1 MSIISQAKRPAG
13 FQPLASRLQL
23 AVSAFALIALSA
35 CVAVDAPSTKHS
47 LPHGES
53 AVMKPAPEVKQRPP
67 AEVRMS
73 PQQITEPTIQKGT
86 GKFVDT
92 TAQLSRTGRGNY
104 VVKLAAVPVADAV
117 QQILG
122 DTLGLSYVIEG
133 EIAGTISVD
142 TSRPV
147 DQRTLLE
154 MLSGALAGNGAALIN
169 EGGFYRITTAEA
181 ALTSTSRTVSY
192 GSKTSDLKVGPGV
205 QVVPLRYISAS
216 EMEKILKPIA
226 PEGAIARVDVARNL
240 LILKSDSRSVASLL
254 EMVDLFDVDYMAG
267 MSFALLPVKN
277 TSATGLVNELDQLF
291 GAASGTPM
299 AGLVRFIPIERL
311 NAVMAISPQ
320 PQQLE
325 QVQTWMER
333 LDRSGRLSDQSFH
346 VVPLQ
351 NRAAK
356 EVAELLQ
363 RTLSDNPQ
371 DQTSKATPVNNV
383 RPDMTRVVTEASA
396 QGNAANTTTS
406 PTSGLSLDN
415 TPSPTTTMS
424 SATGKPVRIQAD
436 DGNNS
441 LLILSTPEE
450 FQLLQQVVSVLDV
463 APNQVMLEATIAE
476 VTLNDDLAYGINW
489 FLESGEFNLT
499 FSGAENGAVASTFP
513 GFSVLFSGKDGRAAL
528 SAVASITDVKV
539 LSSPSLMVLDNRTAT
554 LQVGDQVP
562 IVTQTSSSVI
572 DANAPIVNQVEMRDT
587 GVILKVTPR
596 VNEGGRVSLEIEQEV
611 SDVTQTKTSGIDSPT
626 IQQRKIKTSVAVD
639 NGATIALGGLIR
651 DRVTDGATKIPLLG
665 DIPGLG
671 ELFRT
676 NTKRN
681 ERTELVVLITPR
693 VVGSASDA
701 ELVTREL
708 REKMRGVGVAIEAAN
723 SRSLSGQ

>member
-1 MSIISQAKRPAG
+1 MSIISRKKRPAG
-13 FQPLASRLQL
+13 LPSLPSRLRL
-23 AVSAFALIALSA
+23 AVSAVGLLAMSG
-35 CVAVDAPSTKHS
+35 CVAVDQPAPKRPM
-47 LPHGES
+47 PHGTD
-53 AVMKPAPEVKQRPP
+53 AAMKPAPELMQRPP
-67 AEVRMS
+67 SEVRMS
-73 PQQITEPTIQKGT
+73 PEQVTEPTIQKGT
-86 GKFVDT
+86 GRFIDT
-92 TAQLSRTGRGNY
+92 NAQLTRTGRGNY
-104 VVKLAAVPVADAV
+104 VVKLNAVPVADAV
-117 QQILG
+117 QQVLG

-133 EIAGTISVD
+133 EIAGAISVD
-142 TSRPV
+142 TARPV

-154 MLSGALAGNGAALIN
+154 MLSGALAGNSAALIN

-181 ALTSTSRTVSY
+181 ALASTSRIVGY
-192 GSKTSDLKVGPGV
+192 GSSVSDLKVGPGV
-205 QVVPLRYISAS
+205 QVVPLRYISAT

-240 LILKSDSRSVASLL
+240 LILKSDSRSIASLL
-254 EMVDLFDVDYMAG
+254 EMIDMFDVDYMAG

-277 TSATGLVNELDQLF
+277 TSANGLVSELDQLF

-320 PQQLE
+320 PQQLD

-363 RTLSDNPQ
+363 RTLSDAPQ
-371 DQTSKATPVNNV
+371 DPANRSSAFDTV
-383 RPDMTRVVTEASA
+383 RPDMTPVVTEASA
-396 QGNAANTTTS
+396 QGDAANTTTS
-406 PTSGLSLDN
+406 PTSGSSFNN
-415 TPSPTTTMS
+415 TPSPTTTMT
-424 SATGKPVRIQAD
+424 SATGKPIRIQAD

-499 FSGAENGAVASTFP
+499 FSGADNGAVAPTFP
-513 GFSVLFSGKDGRAAL
+513 GFSVLFSGEDGRAAL

-562 IVTQTSSSVI
+562 IVTQTSTSTI
-572 DANAPIVNQVEMRDT
+572 GANAPIVNQVEMRDT

-611 SDVTQTKTSGIDSPT
+611 SDVTQTQTSGIDSPT

-639 NGATIALGGLIR
+639 NGSTIALGGLIR
-651 DRVTDGATKIPLLG
+651 DRVTDSATKIPLLG
-665 DIPGLG
+665 DIPLLG
-671 ELFRT
+671 ELFRS

-701 ELVTREL
+701 EIVTREL
-708 REKMRGVGVAIEAAN
+708 REKMRGVGIAIDAAN
-723 SRSLSGQ
+723 ARSLSGQ

>member
-1 MSIISQAKRPAG
+1 MSIIQQAKRPIS
-13 FQPLASRLQL
+13 FPSLALRLQL
-23 AVSAFALIALSA
+23 AVSAAGLVAMSG
-35 CVAVDAPSTKHS
+35 CVAVDQPAAKRPMPPGANTMAKPSTE
-47 LPHGES
+47 L
-53 AVMKPAPEVKQRPP
+53 MQRPP

-73 PQQITEPTIQKGT
+73 AEQMTEPTIQKGT
-86 GKFVDT
+86 GRFIDT
-92 TAQLSRTGRGNY
+92 SAQLSRTGKGNY
-104 VVKLAAVPVADAV
+104 VVKLNAVPVADAV
-117 QQILG
+117 QQVLG
-122 DTLGLSYVIEG
+122 DTLGLSYVVEG
-133 EIAGTISVD
+133 EIAGAISVD
-142 TSRPV
+142 TARPV

-154 MLSGALAGNGAALIN
+154 MLSGALAGSGAALIN
-169 EGGFYRITTAEA
+169 EGGFYRVTTAEA
-181 ALTSTSRTVSY
+181 ALASTSRIVGY
-192 GSKTSDLKVGPGV
+192 GSSVSDLKVGPGV
-205 QVVPLRYISAS
+205 QVVPLRYISAT

-240 LILKSDSRSVASLL
+240 LIIKSDSRSTASLL
-254 EMVDLFDVDYMAG
+254 EMVDMFDVDYMAG

-277 TSATGLVNELDQLF
+277 TSATGLVTELDQLF

-371 DQTSKATPVNNV
+371 EQSSNSMSANTV
-383 RPDMTRVVTEASA
+383 RPDMTPVVTETSG
-396 QGNAANTTTS
+396 QGKAATTTTIS
-406 PTSGLSLDN
+406 TSGASLSS
-415 TPSPTTTMS
+415 PPTTTMA
-424 SATGKPVRIQAD
+424 SATGKPIRIQAD

-499 FSGAENGAVASTFP
+499 FSGDKTGSVAPTFP
-513 GFSVLFSGKDGRAAL
+513 GFSVLFSGEDGRAAL
-528 SAVASITDVKV
+528 SAVASMTDVKV

-562 IVTQTSSSVI
+562 IVTQTSASTI

-639 NGATIALGGLIR
+639 NGSTIALGGLIR

-665 DIPGLG
+665 DIPMVG

-701 ELVTREL
+701 EIVTREL
-708 REKMRGVGVAIEAAN
+708 REKMRGVGIAIDAAN
-723 SRSLSGQ
+723 ARSLSGQ

>member
-1 MSIISQAKRPAG
+1 MFIISKAKRSAG
-13 FQPLASRLQL
+13 FAPLTTRLRL
-23 AVSAFALIALSA
+23 AVSAVAMIAVSG
-35 CVAVDAPSTKHS
+35 CVAVDPPRAKRP
-47 LPHGES
+47 LPTGAS
-53 AVMKPAPEVKQRPP
+53 AVMKPSPETMQRPP

-73 PQQITEPTIQKGT
+73 PEQVTQPTIQKGT
-86 GKFVDT
+86 GKFIDT
-92 TAQLSRTGRGNY
+92 TAQLTRTGRGNY
-104 VVKLAAVPVADAV
+104 VVKLNAVPIADAV
-117 QQILG
+117 QQVLG

-133 EIAGTISVD
+133 EIAGAISVE
-142 TSRPV
+142 TARPV

-169 EGGFYRITTAEA
+169 EGGFYRVTTAEA
-181 ALTSTSRTVSY
+181 ALSSSSRTVGY
-192 GSKTSDLKVGPGV
+192 GSRISDLKVGPGV
-205 QVVPLRYISAS
+205 QVVPLRYISAT

-226 PEGAIARVDVARNL
+226 PDGAIARVDVARNL
-240 LILKSDSRSVASLL
+240 LILKSDSRSLASLL

-277 TSATGLVNELDQLF
+277 TSASGLVNELDQLF
-291 GAASGTPM
+291 GASSGTPM
-299 AGLVRFIPIERL
+299 AGLVRFIPIDRL

-325 QVQTWMER
+325 QVQVWMER

-371 DQTSKATPVNNV
+371 DQSSTSSRGNAV
-383 RPDMTRVVTEASA
+383 RPDMTPVVTEVSA
-396 QGNAANTTTS
+396 QGDAANLSS
-406 PTSGLSLDN
+406 PTSS
-415 TPSPTTTMS
+415 TSISSPPRTTTLA
-424 SATGKPVRIQAD
+424 SATGKPIRIQAD

-441 LLILSTPEE
+441 LLILSTSEE
-450 FQLLQQVVSVLDV
+450 FELLQQVVSVLDV

-489 FLESGEFNLT
+489 FLESGDFNLT
-499 FSGAENGAVASTFP
+499 FSGADNGAVAPTFP
-513 GFSVLFSGKDGRAAL
+513 GFSVLFSGQDGRAAL

-562 IVTQTSSSVI
+562 IVTQTSSSTI

-626 IQQRKIKTSVAVD
+626 IQQRKIKTSVAVE
-639 NGATIALGGLIR
+639 NGSTIALGGLIR
-651 DRVTDGATKIPLLG
+651 DRVTDGATKVPLLG
-665 DIPGLG
+665 DLPLLG

-676 NTKRN
+676 TTKRN

-708 REKMRGVGVAIEAAN
+708 REKMRGVGVAIDAAN
-723 SRSLSGQ
+723 SRALSGE

>member
-13 FQPLASRLQL
+13 FQPLASRLRL
-23 AVSAFALIALSA
+23 AASALALVAMSG
-35 CVAVDAPSTKHS
+35 CVAVDPPAHKRPMS
-47 LPHGES
+47 PDMS
-53 AVMKPAPEVKQRPP
+53 AMMKPAPEVIQRPP

-73 PQQITEPTIQKGT
+73 PEQATEPTIQKGT
-86 GKFVDT
+86 GRFIDT
-92 TAQLSRTGRGNY
+92 NAQLTRTGKGNY
-104 VVKLAAVPVADAV
+104 VVKLSAVPVADAI
-117 QQILG
+117 QQVLG
-122 DTLGLSYVIEG
+122 DTLGLSYVVEG
-133 EIAGTISVD
+133 EIAGAISID
-142 TSRPV
+142 TARPV

-181 ALTSTSRTVSY
+181 ALASTSRTVAY
-192 GSKTSDLKVGPGV
+192 GSSVSDLKVGPGV
-205 QVVPLRYISAS
+205 QVVPLRYISAT

-226 PEGAIARVDVARNL
+226 PEGAIARVDVTRNL
-240 LILKSDSRSVASLL
+240 LILKSDSRGIASLL
-254 EMVDLFDVDYMAG
+254 EMVDMFDVDYMAG

-371 DQTSKATPVNNV
+371 NQTNNSTPVNTV
-383 RPDMTRVVTEASA
+383 RPDMTRVLTEASA
-396 QGNAANTTTS
+396 QGEAANTTTS
-406 PTSGLSLDN
+406 PTSSSTLNSP
-415 TPSPTTTMS
+415 PSPTTTMS
-424 SATGKPVRIQAD
+424 SATGKPIRIQAD

-499 FSGAENGAVASTFP
+499 FSGADNGSVAPTFP

-562 IVTQTSSSVI
+562 IVTQTSASTI

-639 NGATIALGGLIR
+639 NGSTIALGGLIR

-665 DIPGLG
+665 DIPLVG

>member
-1 MSIISQAKRPAG
+1 MSIISKAKRPAG
-13 FQPLASRLQL
+13 LQPLDSRLRL
-23 AVSAFALIALSA
+23 AVSGLALVALSG
-35 CVAVDAPSTKHS
+35 CVAVDQPRVKRPT
-47 LPHGES
+47 PNGGS
-53 AVMKPAPEVKQRPP
+53 AAMKPAPELMQRPP
-67 AEVRMS
+67 TEVRMS
-73 PQQITEPTIQKGT
+73 PEQMTEPTIQKGT
-86 GKFVDT
+86 GRFIDT
-92 TAQLSRTGRGNY
+92 NAQLTRTGRGNY
-104 VVKLAAVPVADAV
+104 VVKLNAVPVAEAV
-117 QQILG
+117 QQVLG

-133 EIAGTISVD
+133 EIAGAISVD
-142 TSRPV
+142 TARPV

-169 EGGFYRITTAEA
+169 EGGFYRVTTAEA
-181 ALTSTSRTVSY
+181 ATTSASRTVSY
-192 GSKTSDLKVGPGV
+192 GSSISDLKVGPGV
-205 QVVPLRYISAS
+205 QVVPLRYISAT

-240 LILKSDSRSVASLL
+240 LILKSDSRSAASLL

-371 DQTSKATPVNNV
+371 DQSDTSSQRNGV
-383 RPDMTRVVTEASA
+383 RPDMTPVVTETSA
-396 QGNAANTTTS
+396 QGDAAISTGPTSSASLSSPPARTTT
-406 PTSGLSLDN
+406 LA
-415 TPSPTTTMS
+415 
-424 SATGKPVRIQAD
+424 SATGKPIRIQAD

-450 FQLLQQVVSVLDV
+450 FELLQQVVNVLDV

-489 FLESGEFNLT
+489 FLESGDFNLT
-499 FSGAENGAVASTFP
+499 FSNAANGAVASTFP
-513 GFSVLFSGKDGRAAL
+513 GFSVLFSGQDGRAAL

-562 IVTQTSSSVI
+562 IVTQTSASTI

-596 VNEGGRVSLEIEQEV
+596 VHEGGRVSLEIEQEV

-665 DIPGLG
+665 DIPLLG

-693 VVGSASDA
+693 VVSSASDA

-708 REKMRGVGVAIEAAN
+708 REKMRGVGVAIDAAN
-723 SRSLSGQ
+723 DRALSGQ

>member
-1 MSIISQAKRPAG
+1 MSVFNKAPVARKPFGARLV
-13 FQPLASRLQL
+13 LASSGL
-23 AVSAFALIALSA
+23 AIFALSG
-35 CVAVDAPSTKHS
+35 CVAVDQPGAKRPLPPGPTAALKPSPDRQPT
-47 LPHGES
+47 
-53 AVMKPAPEVKQRPP
+53 
-67 AEVRMS
+67 EVRMG
-73 PQQITEPTIQKGT
+73 PQTPEQAQEPMIQKGT
-86 GKFVDT
+86 GRFVDT
-92 TAQLSRTGRGNY
+92 GAQISRTGRGSY
-104 VVKLAAVPVADAV
+104 FAKLASVPSVDAV

-122 DTLGLSYVIEG
+122 ATLGLSYVIEG
-133 EIAGTISVD
+133 EIPGTISVE
-142 TSRPV
+142 TTRPV

-169 EGGFYRITTAEA
+169 EGGFYRVTTAEIA
-181 ALTSTSRTVSY
+181 ANASPSRTVSY
-192 GSKTSDLKVGPGV
+192 GSNVADLKVGPGV
-205 QVVPLRYISAS
+205 QVVPLRFISAT

-226 PEGAIARVDVARNL
+226 PEGAIARVDTARNL
-240 LILKSDSRSVASLL
+240 LILKSDSRNVASLL

-277 TSATGLVNELDQLF
+277 TSAAGLVAELDQLF
-291 GAASGTPM
+291 GASSGTPM

-311 NAVMAISPQ
+311 NSVMAISPQ
-320 PQQLE
+320 SQQLE
-325 QVQTWMER
+325 QVQVWMER

-356 EVAELLQ
+356 EVADLLQ
-363 RTLSDNPQ
+363 RTLSD
-371 DQTSKATPVNNV
+371 KATETTGPSSLNTV
-383 RPDMTRVVTEASA
+383 RPDMTPVVTETSTPVPGSA
-396 QGNAANTTTS
+396 TTSAPVQVSAVTS
-406 PTSGLSLDN
+406 PT
-415 TPSPTTTMS
+415 
-424 SATGKPVRIQAD
+424 GKPIRIQAD

-450 FQLLQQVVSVLDV
+450 FQLLQQVVSALDV
-463 APNQVMLEATIAE
+463 PPNQVMLEATIAE

-499 FSGAENGAVASTFP
+499 FSGADNGAVAPTFP
-513 GFSVLFSGKDGRAAL
+513 GFSVLFSGEDGRAAL

-562 IVTQTSSSVI
+562 IVTQTSASTI

-596 VNEGGRVSLEIEQEV
+596 VNEGGRVTLEIEQEV

-639 NGATIALGGLIR
+639 NGSTIALGGLIR

-665 DIPGLG
+665 DIPLVG
-671 ELFRT
+671 ELFRS

-693 VVGSASDA
+693 VIGGAGDA

-723 SRSLSGQ
+723 SRALSGQ

>member
-1 MSIISQAKRPAG
+1 MSMFAQAKRPANV
-13 FQPLASRLQL
+13 QSLASRLRF
-23 AVSAFALIALSA
+23 AVSAAAIIALSG
-35 CVAVDAPSTKHS
+35 CVAVDQPAPKRT
-47 LPHGES
+47 LPYGQS
-53 AVMKPAPEVKQRPP
+53 AVMKPAPDVMQRPP

-73 PQQITEPTIQKGT
+73 PEQMTQPTIQKGT

-92 TAQLSRTGRGNY
+92 SAQLGRTGRGNY

-117 QQILG
+117 QQVLG

-133 EIAGTISVD
+133 EVAGTISVD

-169 EGGFYRITTAEA
+169 EGGFYRVTTAEA
-181 ALTSTSRTVSY
+181 ALTSTSRTVGY
-192 GSKTSDLKVGPGV
+192 GAKLSDLKVGPGV
-205 QVVPLRYISAS
+205 QVVPLRYISAT

-226 PEGAIARVDVARNL
+226 PEGAIARVDTARNL

-277 TSATGLVNELDQLF
+277 TSANGLVAELDQLF
-291 GAASGTPM
+291 GSASGTPM

-363 RTLSDNPQ
+363 RTLSENPQ
-371 DQTSKATPVNNV
+371 DQTNTSNPTGNV
-383 RPDMTRVVTEASA
+383 RPDMTPVVTETSA
-396 QGNAANTTTS
+396 QGDAANTTTS
-406 PTSGLSLDN
+406 PASGSTLN
-415 TPSPTTTMS
+415 RTPTTTVAS
-424 SATGKPVRIQAD
+424 TTGKPIRISAD

-450 FQLLQQVVSVLDV
+450 FQLLEQVVNVLDV
-463 APNQVMLEATIAE
+463 PPNQVMLEATIAE

-499 FSGAENGAVASTFP
+499 FSGADNGAVAPTFP

-528 SAVASITDVKV
+528 SAVASITNVKV

-562 IVTQTSSSVI
+562 IVTQTSASTI
-572 DANAPIVNQVEMRDT
+572 DANAPIVNQVQMRDT

-596 VNEGGRVSLEIEQEV
+596 VNDGGRVSLDIEQEV

-639 NGATIALGGLIR
+639 NGSTIALGGLIR

-693 VVGSASDA
+693 VVSGTGDA
-701 ELVTREL
+701 EMVTREL

-723 SRSLSGQ
+723 GRALTGQ

>member
-1 MSIISQAKRPAG
+1 MSIIQQTKRPIS
-13 FQPLASRLQL
+13 FPSLALRLQL
-23 AVSAFALIALSA
+23 AVSAAGLVAMSG
-35 CVAVDAPSTKHS
+35 CVAVDQPAAKRPMPPGANTMAKPS
-47 LPHGES
+47 
-53 AVMKPAPEVKQRPP
+53 PELMQRPP

-73 PQQITEPTIQKGT
+73 AEQMTEPTIQKGT
-86 GKFVDT
+86 GRFIDT
-92 TAQLSRTGRGNY
+92 SAQLSRTGKGNY
-104 VVKLAAVPVADAV
+104 VVKLNAVPVADAV
-117 QQILG
+117 QQVLG
-122 DTLGLSYVIEG
+122 DTLGLSYVVEG
-133 EIAGTISVD
+133 EIAGAISVD
-142 TSRPV
+142 TARPV

-154 MLSGALAGNGAALIN
+154 MLSGALAGSGAALIN
-169 EGGFYRITTAEA
+169 EGGFYRVTTAEA
-181 ALTSTSRTVSY
+181 ALASTSRIVGY
-192 GSKTSDLKVGPGV
+192 GSSVSDLKVGPGV
-205 QVVPLRYISAS
+205 QVVPLRYISAT

-240 LILKSDSRSVASLL
+240 LIIKSDSRSTASLL
-254 EMVDLFDVDYMAG
+254 EMVDMFDVDYMAG

-277 TSATGLVNELDQLF
+277 TSATGLVTELDQLF

-371 DQTSKATPVNNV
+371 EQSSNSMSANTV
-383 RPDMTRVVTEASA
+383 RPDMTPVVTE
-396 QGNAANTTTS
+396 
-406 PTSGLSLDN
+406 TSGQGKAATTATISTSGASLSS
-415 TPSPTTTMS
+415 PPTTTMA
-424 SATGKPVRIQAD
+424 SATGKPIRIQAD

-489 FLESGEFNLT
+489 FLESGEFKLT
-499 FSGAENGAVASTFP
+499 FSGDKTGSVAPTFP
-513 GFSVLFSGKDGRAAL
+513 GFSVLFSGEDGRAAL
-528 SAVASITDVKV
+528 SAVASMTDVKV

-562 IVTQTSSSVI
+562 IVTQTSASTI

-639 NGATIALGGLIR
+639 NGSTIALGGLIR

-665 DIPGLG
+665 DIPLVG

-693 VVGSASDA
+693 VVGNASDA
-701 ELVTREL
+701 EIVTREL
-708 REKMRGVGVAIEAAN
+708 REKMRGVGIAIDAAN
-723 SRSLSGQ
+723 ARSLSGQ

>member
-1 MSIISQAKRPAG
+1 MLIISQAKRPAG
-13 FQPLASRLQL
+13 FQPLASRLRL
-23 AVSAFALIALSA
+23 AASAVAIIALSG
-35 CVAVDAPSTKHS
+35 CVAVDPPSTKRP
-47 LPHGES
+47 LPHGGGV
-53 AVMKPAPEVKQRPP
+53 VMKPAPEVMQRPP
-67 AEVRMS
+67 AEVRLS
-73 PQQITEPTIQKGT
+73 PEQVTEPTIQKGT
-86 GKFVDT
+86 GKFIDT
-92 TAQLSRTGRGNY
+92 TAQLTRTGRGNY

-133 EIAGTISVD
+133 EIAGAISVD

-169 EGGFYRITTAEA
+169 EGGFYRVTSAEA
-181 ALTSTSRTVSY
+181 ALASTSRTVSY
-192 GSKTSDLKVGPGV
+192 GSNTSDLKVGPGV
-205 QVVPLRYISAS
+205 QVVPLRYISAT

-371 DQTSKATPVNNV
+371 DQTNSSTPVNNV
-383 RPDMTRVVTEASA
+383 RPDMTPVVTEAFA

-406 PTSGLSLDN
+406 PTSGSSLNN
-415 TPSPTTTMS
+415 TSSPPTTMA
-424 SATGKPVRIQAD
+424 SATGKPIRIQAD

-450 FQLLQQVVSVLDV
+450 FQLLQQVVSILDV

-499 FSGAENGAVASTFP
+499 FSGADNGAVAPTFP
-513 GFSVLFSGKDGRAAL
+513 GFSVLFSGQDGRAAL

-639 NGATIALGGLIR
+639 NGSTIALGGLIR

-681 ERTELVVLITPR
+681 ERTELIVLITPH
-693 VVGSASDA
+693 VVSGAGDA

-708 REKMRGVGVAIEAAN
+708 REKMRGVGIAIEAAN
-723 SRSLSGQ
+723 GRSLSGQ